1 MTLSIPANDHGRIY
15 VYSVPGVAPP
25 GIVAKEPEALKEVFG
40 ADLNPDYVDVVNADE
55 LSGLPLASYI
65 RQGYDMPED
74 GMNAELLNSQRGIV
88 VLLMSRAFGDE
99 AVELNP
105 TSAVEYVTT
114 VAEPS
119 SFTAPEVLRSEGAAG
134 DVGPG
139 KGRKVPSDAALSGR
153 VAMVALVVLFAVVGL
168 MLWVAA

>member
-1 MTLSIPANDHGRIY
+1 
-15 VYSVPGVAPP
+15 
-25 GIVAKEPEALKEVFG
+25 
-40 ADLNPDYVDVVNADE
+40 
-55 LSGLPLASYI
+55 
-65 RQGYDMPED
+65 MPED